1 MKKAEI
7 PSKNSGKPS
16 DKPKAGIPNTQT
28 FSSDN
33 PASVST
39 ECEQYLKALANQ
51 VKFTVNQKLFKVIA
65 EHDMLIP
72 NSKCTMFFV
81 ITVHY
86 TIH

>member
-16 DKPKAGIPNTQT
+16 DKPKGGTPNTQT

-33 PASVST
+33 PVSVST
-39 ECEQYLKALANQ
+39 ECEQWLKALERQ
-51 VKFTVNQKLFKVIA
+51 LKFTVNKKLFKVIA
-65 EHDMLIP
+65 EHDLLIP

-86 TIH
+86 TIY